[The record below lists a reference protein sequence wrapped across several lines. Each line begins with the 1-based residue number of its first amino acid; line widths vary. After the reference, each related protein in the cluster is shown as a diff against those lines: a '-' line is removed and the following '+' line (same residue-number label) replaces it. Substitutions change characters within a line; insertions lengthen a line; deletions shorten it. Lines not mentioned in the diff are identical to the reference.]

1 MSVLPSAYYANH
13 LTMRSLG
20 GQGDARVLG
29 CGFMIKPAGWDN
41 RGTAR
46 EAYSA
51 VLCLRGRGR
60 LTIAG
65 HTWAIGPG
73 TLFQRFPGQIHD
85 LNLEASPPW
94 AECYIHLGST
104 LAGALEV
111 MGVLQR
117 QSPVRT
123 PGIAPGIIR
132 ELWRTTDALGA
143 AAASNLPHF
152 LVRLQGLLL
161 SLLGPEPHAA
171 GADLD
176 MERACRLL
184 TDDPIADLSLV
195 ARDLG
200 LPYDRFRKR
209 FRELTGLSPGDYRL
223 RRRLE
228 HARTILLS
236 SNRPIQDIARDLGYA
251 NPFTFTALFRKHVGC
266 SPMKYR
272 RGER

>member
-1 MSVLPSAYYANH
+1 MSLLPSAYYANH
-13 LTMRSLG
+13 LTMRCLG
-20 GQGDARVLG
+20 DLGDARVLG
-29 CGFMIKPAGWDN
+29 CGFMVKTAGWDN
-41 RGTAR
+41 HGTAR
-46 EAYSA
+46 AAYSA

-65 HTWAIGPG
+65 HTWTIGPG

-94 AECYIHLGST
+94 AECYIHLGSI
-104 LAGALEV
+104 LAEALEV
-111 MGVLQR
+111 MGVLHR
-117 QSPVRT
+117 QSPVRS
-123 PGIAPGIIR
+123 PGIVPGIVR
-132 ELWRTTDALGA
+132 ELWRTTDALRTA
-143 AAASNLPHF
+143 AANDLPHF

-176 MERACRLL
+176 VERACRLL
-184 TDDPIADLSLV
+184 ADDPSADLSLV

-200 LPYDRFRKR
+200 LTYDRFRKR
-209 FRELTGLSPGDYRL
+209 FRERTGLSPGDYRL

-228 HARTILLS
+228 HARTVLLS
-236 SNRPIQDIARDLGYA
+236 SDRPIQDLARDLGYA

-266 SPMKYR
+266 SPKEYR
-272 RGER
+272 SGRR